1 MYKLIIIYK
10 INYFVCREEI
20 VFSGH
25 EKLSYNISGNISTKL
40 HCCRIIGGGETL
52 PRLKGSNNMK
62 PKPVAKIIANTRSS
76 IPVNSEEI
84 ERDWEEVW
92 SQ

>member
-1 MYKLIIIYK
+1 MT
-10 INYFVCREEI
+10 
-20 VFSGH
+20 S
-25 EKLSYNISGNISTKL
+25 KL

-92 SQ
+92 SIQLQYLDLIVQKNFVAK